1 MPTTDA
7 GAFFGASEHG
17 ALWGFG
23 PSSGKFFKGKLNEHE
38 MYRRIL
44 YVHGI
49 SMN

>member
-1 MPTTDA
+1 MSTPWRVHH
-7 GAFFGASEHG
+7 GASEHG
-17 ALWGFG
+17 GLAPQVASL
-23 PSSGKFFKGKLNEHE
+23 KGKLNEHE